1 MPEYVV
7 IVSDKAKQM
16 LGIHIKFMKQV
27 NANAAA
33 QTKKRIVEAIRSL
46 SDNPQKFPFFGEDY
60 ILPNQY
66 HKMFVGKWYLVL
78 YQIKDNTVY
87 VDYIVDC
94 RQDYGWLLR

>member
-1 MPEYVV
+1 MPEFVV

-16 LGIHIKFMKQV
+16 LGTHIKFMKQV

-46 SDNPQKFPFFGEDY
+46 SDNPQKFPFFDSPY
-60 ILPNQY
+60 IQPNQY
-66 HKMFVGKWYLVL
+66 HRMFVEKWYLVL